1 MKKLL
6 NNKIFNKIGNILEV
20 LLVVFAVLLCLIVLS
35 QRLFSGNKSFFGY
48 RMFNIITSSMQPE
61 LKVGDIIL
69 VKEIDYDKIKIGDNI
84 TYKGMSNEVNGK
96 IITHKVKNIIDEN
109 GKKIF
114 YTKGIN
120 TETVDPAVYEE
131 QIYGVV
137 QYKFVVLSFL
147 HSIITTTPGFI
158 FLIVVPLLYILIMEI
173 RNMIVEKRQAELKE
187 KLDKKIKENNK

>member
-6 NNKIFNKIGNILEV
+6 NNKLFNKIGNVLEV
-20 LLVVFAVLLCLIVLS
+20 LLVVFVVILCLIVLS
-35 QRLFSGNKSFFGY
+35 QRFFSGNRSFFGY

-69 VKEIDYDKIKIGDNI
+69 VKETDYDKIKIGDNV
-84 TYKGMSNEVNGK
+84 TYKGMSQDVNGK
-96 IITHKVKNIIDEN
+96 IITHKVKNIIDED

-120 TETVDPAVYEE
+120 TETVDPAVYED

-137 QYKFVVLSFL
+137 QYKFVILSFI
-147 HSIITTTPGFI
+147 HSIITTTVGFI
-158 FLIVVPLLYILIMEI
+158 LFIVLPLVYILIMEI
-173 RNMIVEKRQAELKE
+173 KNMVEEKKKAELKE
-187 KLDKKIKENNK
+187 SIDKKIN

>member
-6 NNKIFNKIGNILEV
+6 NNKLFNKIGNILEA
-20 LLVVFAVLLCLIVLS
+20 LLVVFVVILCLIVLS
-35 QRLFSGNKSFFGY
+35 QRFFSGNRSFFGY

-69 VKEIDYDKIKIGDNI
+69 VKETDYDKIKIGDNV
-84 TYKGMSNEVNGK
+84 TYKGMSQDVNGK
-96 IITHKVKNIIDEN
+96 IITHKVKNIIDED

-120 TETVDPAVYEE
+120 TETVDPAVYED

-137 QYKFVVLSFL
+137 QYKFVILSFI
-147 HSIITTTPGFI
+147 HSIITTTVGFI
-158 FLIVVPLLYILIMEI
+158 LFIVLPLVYILIMEI
-173 RNMIVEKRQAELKE
+173 KNMVEEKKKAELKE
-187 KLDKKIKENNK
+187 SIDKKIN